1 MNELIK
7 ELKQLTNREDIKKTL
22 LKIGA
27 ELLTKYE
34 IRILNIIIEP
44 LRVEPYLFIPS
55 VFKDKFMHH
64 IKAGNDII
72 YGPQQRNRYGKLYIH
87 KGFSGVD
94 VVLSD
99 EDEYAFSFLIKNSRI
114 LIDNKVVYPFVKQ
127 YEVAKIL
134 KEHGISINYDNVVLF
149 KKEIP
154 NNTIVFKTIRNGLRK
169 IEERDD
175 FSKSEQNQYNNLM
188 ISSFIELK
196 DHTSCQYDF
205 ETGYGGD
212 KAVVEYLKEYKAF
225 HPNITLEELNEMR
238 KKLYPNGSKT
248 EFVKEFNK

>member
-1 MNELIK
+1 MKKLIE
-7 ELKQLTNREDIKKTL
+7 ELKQLTNREDIEKTL
-22 LKIGA
+22 LKTGA

-55 VFKDKFMHH
+55 VFEDKFMHH
-64 IKAGNDII
+64 KKAGNDII

-134 KEHGISINYDNVVLF
+134 KEHEISINYDNVVLF

-169 IEERDD
+169 IEERND